1 MLWLTAPI
9 GTAAWVRTCLML
21 SATAGSQAPLL
32 QDRDNGFL
40 PHRFVVRIK
49 ALQMMSVNAT
59 WCGKS
64 YDYYITHIFI

>member
-49 ALQMMSVNAT
+49 ALQMMLRKCYGCESPM
-59 WCGKS
+59 
-64 YDYYITHIFI
+64 III